1 MAAMFGFRLM
11 MYTLRAPSPRLDML
25 LLQSSYGTQ
34 LKRNMKQL
42 HQVFCTGNGL
52 HIHIHSYACT
62 CDLLSWT
69 VDRAQ
74 WYMSSGMC
82 GESGPYSQCQHRCS
96 ASLGR
101 ADHSHK

>member
-42 HQVFCTGNGL
+42 HQVQVMVCIFIFTRM
-52 HIHIHSYACT
+52 HVRT

-74 WYMSSGMC
+74 WCMSSGMC

-101 ADHSHK
+101 ADHSRK